1 MVDFISEVLIR
12 TKRYEGFRHD
22 VYIDTVGKATIGYG
36 TNLDNEYIS
45 YGIQDLLFK
54 CLRAHINS
62 GGVIGNKWNG
72 LFISQ
77 EQAENI
83 LRLDLK
89 ERWAELIEQFGFIRK
104 LPLIARSVLLDMCYN
119 LGQHRLSGFTRFIAA
134 LKVKDYPTAAK
145 EMLDSRWAVQVKR
158 RATEQADEIR
168 GLVNEV

>member
-1 MVDFISEVLIR
+1 MVDFISEVLKR
-12 TKRYEGFRHD
+12 TKRYEGFRDD

-54 CLRAHINS
+54 CLRAHINN
-62 GGVIGNKWNG
+62 GGIIGKKWTG
-72 LFISQ
+72 LSMSQ
-77 EQAENI
+77 GQAENI

-89 ERWAELIEQFGFIRK
+89 ERWAGLIDRFGFIHN

-119 LGQHRLSGFTRFIAA
+119 LGQHRLSGFIKFLAA
-134 LKVKDYPTAAK
+134 LKVKDYSTAAK

-168 GLVNEV
+168 GLA